1 MKEKCILSIDAGGTS
16 FKYNILDF
24 ESLDPLEEEV
34 FIPLPGDNCK
44 DKMLSLFRDIFVDAI
59 NKSKLI
65 NREISNVAFSVPGP
79 FDCRLGVSHMSHKWP
94 SLKEVPLVSEFLN
107 FGLFSNEIPYS
118 FVHDVHA
125 FLLGEKV
132 FGKAKAKNRVAAVVI
147 GTGVGFGM
155 WDGEGFI
162 VDETG
167 HPKCGI
173 YKYPYMDGI
182 LEDYV
187 SGRALSYSY
196 KQKTNINVSAKELAD
211 LARKGD
217 DIAKKCFCELGM
229 NLGNVLADI
238 LIEYNME
245 ALIVG
250 GRISLAFDLFSDSL
264 EKQLRSNKCDTIVY
278 QSELLESAAI
288 RGAAAWA
295 KGNTNNARKKVY
307 EIF

>member
-1 MKEKCILSIDAGGTS
+1 MKDNCILSIDAGGTS

-24 ESLDPLEEEV
+24 ESLDGLGEEV
-34 FIPLPGDNCK
+34 FIPLPVNADK
-44 DKMLSLFRDIFVDAI
+44 DKMLLLFKDIFNDAI
-59 NKSKLI
+59 NKAKRVGRIISK
-65 NREISNVAFSVPGP
+65 VAFSVPGP
-79 FDCRLGVSHMSHKWP
+79 FDCSLGVSHMSHKWP
-94 SLKEVPLVSEFLN
+94 SLKEVPLIDEFSR
-107 FGLFSNEIPYS
+107 FHLFDDDMPYS
-118 FVHDVHA
+118 FLHDVHA

-132 FGKAKAKNRVAAVVI
+132 FGKARNNNRVAAVVL

-173 YKYPYMDGI
+173 YKYPYLNGT

-187 SGRALSYSY
+187 SGRALSNSY
-196 KQKTNINVSAKELAD
+196 KVKTGKILTAKELAD
-211 LARKGD
+211 LARNYD
-217 DIAKKCFCELGM
+217 NDAKECFCEMGTHLGS
-229 NLGNVLADI
+229 VLSDI
-238 LIEYNME
+238 LAEYKME

-250 GRISLAFDLFSDSL
+250 GRISLAFDLFSNFL
-264 EKQLRSNKCDTIVY
+264 EKQLRSKNCDTIIY

-295 KGNTNNARKKVY
+295 KRK
-307 EIF
+307 